1 MNISLTCILIPFSSH
16 RTTTSHPTHKTAIL
30 VFDCTF
36 RVTRGDIYTT
46 GLRTNSTPVF
56 RQKTAFYERLVGT
69 SLEQSGLTVSRTEI
83 MDFGDG
89 PTIVLSFRV
98 FLDMRKIKM

>member
-1 MNISLTCILIPFSSH
+1 MLIYQAHIRKKKISIIL
-16 RTTTSHPTHKTAIL
+16 RTFYPISAIL
-30 VFDCTF
+30 VFDCTL

-46 GLRTNSTPVF
+46 GLRSNSTPVF
-56 RQKTAFYERLVGT
+56 RQKSAFYERLIDT

-89 PTIVLSFRV
+89 PTIILTFRV